1 MANLSIQ
8 ADGLYLCFKIDGRQ
22 SAIDKT
28 IDTKSEI
35 QSQEGPGA
43 PVKGGRREGVR
54 EGGGGALSGRA
65 LRASHGVY
73 IWRREWWLLS
83 LLL

>member
-35 QSQEGPGA
+35 KSQEGPGA

-54 EGGGGALSGRA
+54 EGGGG
-65 LRASHGVY
+65 GVK
-73 IWRREWWLLS
+73 WKS
-83 LLL
+83 T